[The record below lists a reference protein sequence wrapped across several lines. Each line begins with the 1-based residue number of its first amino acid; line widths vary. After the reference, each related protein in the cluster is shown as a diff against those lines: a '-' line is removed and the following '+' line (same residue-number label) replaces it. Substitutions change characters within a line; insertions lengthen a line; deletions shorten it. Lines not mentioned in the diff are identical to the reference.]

1 MAKLLRQF
9 NNPITLYI
17 MTKAK
22 INKAIQHL
30 GIKIVGNRG
39 AGYFYF
45 VDIAEQI
52 GQVGQSVMVCY
63 LHQQSLQRW
72 VSDAEYAFREYEVEQ
87 AELLG

>member
-1 MAKLLRQF
+1 
-9 NNPITLYI
+9 
-17 MTKAK
+17 MTKAR

-72 VSDAEYAFREYEVEQ
+72 VSDAEYAFSEYKAEQ
-87 AELLG
+87 DRILTQLA